1 MSWQTRS
8 RCDETAAWTL
18 LQEHIR
24 QFRHGATAFDLR
36 AAFAANPERFSQFS
50 QSAPHI
56 FADLSKNLIDT
67 RAESLL
73 LQMARETGFE
83 AHRDAM
89 LAGEAVNSTE
99 NRAAWHTLLRQAG
112 AKKGGRPHGIEAE
125 VVAVQADM
133 LAFADTV
140 RLDEGITDVVN
151 IGIGGSDLGPRMAVQ
166 ALRSAGCTTGP
177 RVHFIANGDAH
188 ELAELLPRLCAT
200 RTLFIVASK
209 TFGTAETLQ
218 NARAA
223 LDWFRAQGGGE
234 VARHFVGVTCNGQA
248 AREFGVGR
256 VFRLWD
262 WVGGRYSLWSAVGL
276 PLAIALGS
284 EGFLEL
290 LAGARAMDEHFAN
303 APLEANLPLRLA
315 LLDIWQRDF
324 LGMRT
329 RCVNPYHQGL
339 RRLPAYLQ
347 QLEMESNGKGVD
359 AQGRTLP
366 FQTAPVV
373 WGEAGSNGQH
383 AFFQMLHQ
391 GPDVVQVEFIAVREP
406 AHGLLDQHRCLL
418 ANAMAQARA
427 LMIGQADPGG
437 HRSFPGNRP
446 STFLLLERMEPSSL
460 GALLALYEHRVF
472 SSGSLWGIN
481 SFDQWGVELGK
492 TLAAD
497 LAPRLVSGDTTG
509 LDASTAGLLSHL
521 CDRTSPIH

>member
-1 MSWQTRS
+1 MSWKTRS
-8 RCDETAAWTL
+8 RCDETAAWPL
-18 LQEHIR
+18 LHAYAR
-24 QFRHGATAFDLR
+24 AFREGASAFDLR
-36 AAFAANPERFSQFS
+36 AAFASDPQRFAHFS
-50 QSAPHI
+50 QSAPYI
-56 FADLSKNLIDT
+56 FADLSKNLIDA

-83 AHRDAM
+83 NHRNAL

-99 NRAAWHTLLRQAG
+99 RRAAWHTLLRRPGLGESG
-112 AKKGGRPHGIEAE
+112 ADQGIEAE
-125 VVAVQADM
+125 VAAVQANM
-133 LAFADTV
+133 LAFADQMRADTA
-140 RLDEGITDVVN
+140 ITDVVN

-166 ALRSAGCTTGP
+166 ALRSAGFTSGP

-188 ELAELLPRLCAT
+188 ELIELLPRLRAAH
-200 RTLFIVASK
+200 TLFIVASK

-218 NARAA
+218 NASAA
-223 LDWFRAQGGGE
+223 RDWFVAQGGGE
-234 VARHFVGVTCNGQA
+234 VARHFVGVTCNEQA
-248 AREFGVGR
+248 ACEFGVGR
-256 VFRLWD
+256 VFPLWD

-276 PLAIALGS
+276 PLAISLGGD
-284 EGFLEL
+284 GFRAL
-290 LAGARAMDEHFAN
+290 LAGASAMDEHFAN
-303 APLEANLPLRLA
+303 APLETNLPLRLA
-315 LLDIWQRDF
+315 LLDVWQRDF

-359 AQGRTLP
+359 ARGRVLP
-366 FQTAPVV
+366 FQTSPVV

-391 GPDVVQVEFIAVREP
+391 GPDVVQVEFIAVRDP
-406 AHGLLDQHRCLL
+406 AHGLRDQHRCLL

-446 STFLLLERMEPSSL
+446 STFLLLERIEPASL

-497 LAPRLVSGDTTG
+497 LAPRLVSGDATG

-521 CDRTSPIH
+521 LDPSQHGT